1 MQPEELAYLRQDYR
15 KAALDVADTGDNP
28 LSFFQKWMDEA
39 ATAGI
44 KEPNAM
50 TLATVDADGAPHARI
65 VLLKGMEAGQFV
77 FYTNYESDKAAQIRT
92 NSKAALLFFWPELE
106 RQVRVEGLVEKVS
119 ADLSDAYFA
128 VRPRGS
134 QVGAWASP
142 QSREVATREVLEENF
157 RMAETQFEETEKV
170 PRPLHWGGYGVA
182 AMRIE
187 FWQGRSSRMHDRVVF
202 EKSGEGWK
210 KFRLAP

>member
-1 MQPEELAYLRQDYR
+1 MQPEELASLRQDYQ
-15 KAALDVADTGDNP
+15 KAALDVADAGDSP
-28 LSFFQKWMDEA
+28 FSFFQKWLDEA

-50 TLATVDADGAPHARI
+50 TLATVDAEGSPHART

-77 FYTNYESDKAAQIRT
+77 FYTNYESDKAAQISA

-106 RQVRVEGLVEKVS
+106 RQVRVEGSIEKV
-119 ADLSDAYFA
+119 AEAVSDAYFS

-134 QVGAWASP
+134 QLGAWASP
-142 QSREVATREVLEENF
+142 QSREVRSRAALEEAF
-157 RMAETQFEETEKV
+157 REAEARFEGTENI
-170 PRPLHWGGYGVA
+170 PRPLHWGGYGVE

-202 EKSGEGWK
+202 EKSGAGWK